1 MIDVTDALDE
11 LYESIT
17 LESATVGSRDANGDY
32 VAGTPITST
41 IQAVVQSL
49 NSNELLTLPEG
60 ERTKKLI
67 KLHTKEVLKTVNV
80 FNSTS
85 ADKLIYNGE
94 VYKVINVFDRLNNGG
109 YMKAIA
115 VREDG

>member
-1 MIDVTDALDE
+1 MIDVTDALE
-11 LYESIT
+11 EFYEDLT
-17 LESATVGSRDANGDY
+17 LESATVGHRDLNGDY
-32 VAGTPITST
+32 IDGVPIKST

-67 KLHTKEVLKTVNV
+67 KIHTQSVLKTVDV
-80 FNSTS
+80 VNSTS
-85 ADKLIYNGE
+85 ADKVVYHGE
-94 VYKVINVFDRLNNGG
+94 DYKVINVFERLTNGG
-109 YMKAIA
+109 YIKAVA